1 MIESRQGI
9 DFENDEF
16 RKMDKIIK
24 EEIDKGHS
32 FYMIVTDHPEFNIT
46 ERTLYYYQEKGYLSC
61 KNIDL
66 PRIVR
71 YRKSKRKVSKSKSKE
86 KKTSA
91 ELTALIKTFL
101 IIKQLT
107 TSIIM

>member
-46 ERTLYYYQEKGYLSC
+46 EITLYYYQEKRLF
-61 KNIDL
+61 IL
-66 PRIVR
+66 
-71 YRKSKRKVSKSKSKE
+71 
-86 KKTSA
+86 
-91 ELTALIKTFL
+91 
-101 IIKQLT
+101 
-107 TSIIM
+107 